1 MAINR
6 LQASLAAA
14 TNEVTVAAANINFDF
29 TLVKYEAPK
38 EYQPVGG
45 ILSAKRKHEAE
56 TGRSHITARRLGALF
71 EGVCPSTPNL
81 LAAYGTR
88 VAEISK
94 SATDKASAEFSN
106 SIFSAYA
113 GIDATTIWAAA
124 TSSKAAL
131 YVHLLACLLARV
143 WDAAEA
149 ISIWVELVNQ
159 RRKDIAARLEAGET
173 LCFSSAAAAGQQD
186 MPRSQLAE
194 WDASARAWL
203 QTADSIETRRQSQ
216 LQLILKNI
224 SLPVGDSTMVYSSVI
239 HAWKSAL
246 EAMENLVLGMPQAVY
261 DGAAILGLSAW
272 HLYPDMLV
280 FGARN
285 VEISMQ
291 DELIADGGVLSL
303 GLSHSGKPSSPGVY
317 WSLSLAHMRYYGRPV
332 RSRCRLSEN
341 ANRIS
346 FHQFQMGVIG
356 AIFGSWRVPTEL
368 TTLCV
373 QVLNSIG
380 ETLQTIRGSFYEDRW
395 IAMMSTLALAYL
407 NAQDEELD
415 IASRLIHLGRRRSET
430 FLGVEN
436 ASLFSPFFGLANMFT
451 LLGCLRGPEERIALL
466 RRIASRSHEL
476 KTLDPIL
483 RYKVEIDAPAR
494 LLKRR
499 RDIEV
504 TAEGESN
511 SKSDTDWEFRYATVF
526 PRPLSFAGS
535 GGQPSESRSSE
546 MIHHRWFE
554 SNNFSQ
560 PMAAHESCHLGASY
574 MFTSNRMSVTPA
586 GGAERLEYLLGD
598 IDSAAIF
605 TGSISPRSRNDN
617 FDRDI
622 PYADV
627 LWCLSSGHI
636 SALKLKELCLR
647 DTSPIIRALKK
658 LSYASQIYRT
668 LPEATV
674 AISVLDQCIVEAN
687 WSPGPIITYQGERII
702 HDAAA
707 LLTGQSRSVD
717 RSYAIAVIAYFE
729 GAHNI
734 DPEQLK
740 NVIAIS
746 AGDSIYV
753 SMEVRIRLY

>member
-38 EYQPVGG
+38 EYQPLGG

-81 LAAYGTR
+81 VAAYGTR

-106 SIFSAYA
+106 SIFSAFA

-143 WDAAEA
+143 WDAVEA

-159 RRKDIAARLEAGET
+159 RRKDIAARLEGGEA
-173 LCFSSAAAAGQQD
+173 LCFSLAAAAGQQD
-186 MPRSQLAE
+186 IPRSQLAE

-224 SLPVGDSTMVYSSVI
+224 SLPVGDTTVVYSGVI
-239 HAWKSAL
+239 HAWRSAL
-246 EAMENLVLGMPQAVY
+246 EVMENLVLGMPQAVR

-303 GLSHSGKPSSPGVY
+303 GFLHSGKPSSPGVH

-332 RSRCRLSEN
+332 HSRRQLSEN

-346 FHQFQMGVIG
+346 FHQFRMAVVG
-356 AIFGSWRVPTEL
+356 AILGCWRIPTEL
-368 TTLCV
+368 TTLSV

-380 ETLQTIRGSFYEDRW
+380 ETLQTTRNDFYEDRW
-395 IAMMSTLALAYL
+395 IAMIPTLALAYL
-407 NAQDEELD
+407 AARDEELE

-430 FLGVEN
+430 FLGVEK
-436 ASLFSPFFGLANMFT
+436 ASLISPFFGLTNIFS
-451 LLGCLRGPEERIALL
+451 LLGCLKGPEECIALL
-466 RRIASRSHEL
+466 RRLASRVHDLE
-476 KTLDPIL
+476 TMNPIL
-483 RYKVEIDAPAR
+483 RYKVKIDAPAR
-494 LLKRR
+494 PLKRR
-499 RDIEV
+499 RGRRGIEV
-504 TAEGESN
+504 TAEGKSN
-511 SKSDTDWEFRYATVF
+511 SKSDTAWEIRYATVF
-526 PRPLSFAGS
+526 PQPLSFAGC

-554 SNNFSQ
+554 SNDFSQ
-560 PMAAHESCHLGASY
+560 PMAAHESCHLGASNI
-574 MFTSNRMSVTPA
+574 FTSHKMTVTPV

-598 IDSAAIF
+598 VDSAAIF
-605 TGSISPRSRNDN
+605 ARSLPAFSENANYSQDIS
-617 FDRDI
+617 
-622 PYADV
+622 YADV

-636 SALKLKELCLR
+636 SALKLKELCSR
-647 DTSPIIRALKK
+647 DRSPITRALIK
-658 LSYASQIYRT
+658 LSLASQIYKN
-668 LPEATV
+668 LPEATI
-674 AISVLDQCIVEAN
+674 AISVLDQCIVDAN
-687 WSPGPIITYQGERII
+687 WLPSPNVGGNMGA
-702 HDAAA
+702 DAAVP
-707 LLTGQSRSVD
+707 LTGISRTVD
-717 RSYAIAVIAYFE
+717 RSYTIAVIAYFE
-729 GAHNI
+729 GAHSI
-734 DPEQLK
+734 DPDQLK

-753 SMEVRIRLY
+753 SMEVRIGLY